1 MKIEVANVLIE
12 QKVNENSSISVNQL
26 RKHVFSTG
34 NHRFLAR
41 LLWPLV
47 GIDERS
53 DWKVE
58 RAMQNDS
65 QVLVL
70 SRSVG
75 AASETLWKWGG
86 REDIVRTCSRRPYLG
101 KVGNAKRR

>member
-12 QKVNENSSISVNQL
+12 QKVNENSSIPVNKL
-26 RKHVFSTG
+26 RAYIVSTG

-41 LLWPLV
+41 LLWLLV
-47 GIDERS
+47 EIDEGD

-58 RAMQNDS
+58 KVMQNDS
-65 QVLVL
+65 RVLVL

-75 AASETLWKWGG
+75 AGSETLWKWGG
-86 REDIVRTCSRRPYLG
+86 KEDIVHTCSRRPYLG
-101 KVGNAKRR
+101 KVGKEERR